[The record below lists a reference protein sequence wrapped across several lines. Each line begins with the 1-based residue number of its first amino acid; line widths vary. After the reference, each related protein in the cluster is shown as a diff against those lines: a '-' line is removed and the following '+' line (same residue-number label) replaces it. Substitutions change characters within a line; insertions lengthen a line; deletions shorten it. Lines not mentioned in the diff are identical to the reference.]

1 MLKNNRKSV
10 VALLLVIGFAGIV
23 EAHTQPGAI
32 GRTKSKAG
40 GADSYEVTCFNAN
53 DGTGDPDHLY
63 VDVKDMRPRNPAL
76 VSIQATVSATGIA
89 TPVSIDRKDGDSF
102 PSAGNA
108 VVGGAGPY
116 IMTVQ
121 KSRSRIVGKE
131 IYIAEFHCQSATG
144 NHTGTDWRMIQNQ

>member
-1 MLKNNRKSV
+1 MLNSKKSWAF
-10 VALLLVIGFAGIV
+10 ALLLVNGFMGIV

-40 GADSYEVTCFNAN
+40 GTDIYEVTCFNAN

-89 TPVSIDRKDGDSF
+89 TPVSIDTKDSDAF
-102 PSAGNA
+102 PSAGN
-108 VVGGAGPY
+108 VVAGAGGPY

-121 KSRSRIVGKE
+121 KSRSRLVGKE
-131 IYIAEFHCQSATG
+131 VYIAEFHCQSATG